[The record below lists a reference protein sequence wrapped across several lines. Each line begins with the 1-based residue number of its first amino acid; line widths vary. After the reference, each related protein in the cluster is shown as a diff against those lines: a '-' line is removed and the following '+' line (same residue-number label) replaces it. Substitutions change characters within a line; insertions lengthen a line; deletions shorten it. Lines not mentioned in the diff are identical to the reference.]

1 MSANRN
7 YNISVIPGDGIGKEV
22 MPEGIRVLEHAA
34 SLYGFTIA
42 QTWQDFA
49 CCDYY
54 ARHGQMMPD
63 DWKARIGDPAANATV
78 AKLTTLR
85 LTFSETFLAPM
96 SGLEL
101 TMTGMPGMAGH
112 APMPVKGL
120 KTSAVGKTM
129 TATLPRALPAGS
141 YELKWHI
148 VGADQHRMEGR
159 YSFQVK

>member
-1 MSANRN
+1 MPRIFLTAATA
-7 YNISVIPGDGIGKEV
+7 IALALPGVAGAHSKLV
-22 MPEGIRVLEHAA
+22 
-34 SLYGFTIA
+34 SS
-42 QTWQDFA
+42 
-49 CCDYY
+49 
-54 ARHGQMMPD
+54 
-63 DWKARIGDPAANATV
+63 DPAANATV
-78 AKLTTLR
+78 AKPTTLR